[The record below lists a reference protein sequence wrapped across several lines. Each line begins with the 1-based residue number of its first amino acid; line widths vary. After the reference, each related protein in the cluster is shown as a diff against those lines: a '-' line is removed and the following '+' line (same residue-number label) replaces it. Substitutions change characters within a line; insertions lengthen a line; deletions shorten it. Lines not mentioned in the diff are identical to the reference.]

1 MATEEFMDR
10 SLQHAFDAEEVM
22 AYLDG
27 ELEPRRAA
35 ALAGHLEHCAECQ
48 GVAKELR
55 LVSGKMLNFQIEP
68 APASL
73 ADKVLAENA
82 TTSPEPRK
90 IVSPGSGVAAWWREL
105 TANPNVRALGA
116 VFATVVVIVGVVSA
130 QYWLRMRNSVA
141 HFAGP
146 VPSESALLA
155 ARGDAPT
162 SKSWLSDES
171 KSRVQSQMYIQQRE
185 QSALST
191 SLGLP
196 SESTPSPQPPEGGEL
211 AAPESVGPMVV
222 QTASLSIVA
231 KNYDEANAAVQ
242 KLVAARGG
250 YIEKL
255 DAKAQSGDS
264 RSLSVALRVPAKEL
278 EGLLADL
285 RKLGHVEEESKSNEE
300 VSAEY
305 VDLQARLKVAQAT
318 ERRLVELLGART
330 GRLED
335 VLDVERELARVR
347 AEVESMQG
355 QSALMLHRV
364 SYATVQVEL
373 SEEYHQKLQSQSS
386 MGTKLRNAL
395 LEGVQSLLDGIV
407 ALLIFVLNYG
417 LSILFWVAL
426 LVTPVWLIWRRM
438 RARRLAKS
446 GSSFQTT

>member
-1 MATEEFMDR
+1 MNR

-27 ELEPRRAA
+27 ELEPKRAA

-48 GVAKELR
+48 SLAKELR
-55 LVSGKMLNFQIEP
+55 LVSGRMLNFEIEP

-73 ADKVLAENA
+73 GTAVLIENA
-82 TTSPEPRK
+82 AHKPGMTK
-90 IVSPGSGVAAWWREL
+90 AAGSGWSGASRWREL
-105 TANPNVRALGA
+105 IATRKVWAFGAAFAMVLVVAGVASISELGRLRNPP
-116 VFATVVVIVGVVSA
+116 T
-130 QYWLRMRNSVA
+130 
-141 HFAGP
+141 
-146 VPSESALLA
+146 ELA
-155 ARGDAPT
+155 ATDSREPAPAST
-162 SKSWLSDES
+162 YKSWLSDES
-171 KSRVQSQMYIQQRE
+171 KSQRE
-185 QSALST
+185 EQSSLSMALALPAASP
-191 SLGLP
+191 P
-196 SESTPSPQPPEGGEL
+196 SESGQL

-242 KLVAARGG
+242 RLVTAHGG

-278 EGLLADL
+278 EGLLVDL

-395 LEGVQSLLDGIV
+395 LAGVQNLLDAIV

-417 LSILFWVAL
+417 LSILFWLAL
-426 LVTPVWLIWRRM
+426 FMTPVWLIWRRL
-438 RARRLAKS
+438 RARQLAKS

>member
-1 MATEEFMDR
+1 MATEEFMNR

-27 ELEPRRAA
+27 ELEPKRAA

-48 GVAKELR
+48 SLAKELR
-55 LVSGKMLNFQIEP
+55 LVSGRMLNFEIEP

-73 ADKVLAENA
+73 GTAVLIENA
-82 TTSPEPRK
+82 AHKPGMTK
-90 IVSPGSGVAAWWREL
+90 AAGSGWSGASRWREL
-105 TANPNVRALGA
+105 IATRKVWAFGAAFAMVLVVAGVASISELGRLRNPP
-116 VFATVVVIVGVVSA
+116 T
-130 QYWLRMRNSVA
+130 
-141 HFAGP
+141 
-146 VPSESALLA
+146 ELA
-155 ARGDAPT
+155 ATDSRERAAAST
-162 SKSWLSDES
+162 YKSWLSDES
-171 KSRVQSQMYIQQRE
+171 KSQRQE
-185 QSALST
+185 QSSLSMTLALPAASP
-191 SLGLP
+191 P
-196 SESTPSPQPPEGGEL
+196 SESGQL

-242 KLVAARGG
+242 RLVTAHGG

-278 EGLLADL
+278 EGLLVDL

-395 LEGVQSLLDGIV
+395 LAGVQNLLDAIV

-417 LSILFWVAL
+417 LSILFWLAL
-426 LVTPVWLIWRRM
+426 FMTPVWLIWRRL
-438 RARRLAKS
+438 RARQLAKS

>member
-1 MATEEFMDR
+1 MNR
-10 SLQHAFDAEEVM
+10 SLRHAFDAEAVM

-27 ELEPRRAA
+27 ELEPKRAA

-48 GVAKELR
+48 SLAKELR
-55 LVSGKMLNFQIEP
+55 LVSGRMLNFEIEP

-73 ADKVLAENA
+73 GTAVLIENA
-82 TTSPEPRK
+82 AHKSGMTK
-90 IVSPGSGVAAWWREL
+90 AAGSGWSGASRWREL
-105 TANPNVRALGA
+105 IATRKVWAFGAAFAMVLVVAGVASISELGRLRNPP
-116 VFATVVVIVGVVSA
+116 T
-130 QYWLRMRNSVA
+130 
-141 HFAGP
+141 
-146 VPSESALLA
+146 ELA
-155 ARGDAPT
+155 ATDSREPAPANT
-162 SKSWLSDES
+162 YKSWLSDES
-171 KSRVQSQMYIQQRE
+171 KSQRQE
-185 QSALST
+185 QSSLSMALALPAASP
-191 SLGLP
+191 P
-196 SESTPSPQPPEGGEL
+196 SESGQL
-211 AAPESVGPMVV
+211 AAPESVGPMIV

-242 KLVAARGG
+242 RLVTAHGG

-278 EGLLADL
+278 EGLLVDL

-395 LEGVQSLLDGIV
+395 LAGVQNLLDGFV

-417 LSILFWVAL
+417 LSILFWLAL
-426 LVTPVWLIWRRM
+426 FMTPVWLIWRRL
-438 RARRLAKS
+438 RARQLAKS

>member
-1 MATEEFMDR
+1 MDR
-10 SLQHAFDAEEVM
+10 SLQHSFDAEEVM

-27 ELEPRRAA
+27 ELEPQRAA

-48 GVAKELR
+48 GIAREVR
-55 LVSGKMLNFQIEP
+55 LVSGRMLNFQIEP

-73 ADKVLAENA
+73 AADVLAENA
-82 TTSPEPRK
+82 RATPEPKK
-90 IVSPGSGVAAWWREL
+90 IVNTGRGVAAWWRDMTARRNVWAMGAMFATIAVVVGIASISNL
-105 TANPNVRALGA
+105 HKSRIPANASAVPTAN
-116 VFATVVVIVGVVSA
+116 
-130 QYWLRMRNSVA
+130 
-141 HFAGP
+141 
-146 VPSESALLA
+146 ESALPA
-155 ARGDAPT
+155 AQGNSPVFRPWSSDS
-162 SKSWLSDES
+162 SKSQLQN
-171 KSRVQSQMYIQQRE
+171 RQAYIMQRA
-185 QSALST
+185 QSALSS
-191 SLGLP
+191 SLATDEPAPPP
-196 SESTPSPQPPEGGEL
+196 SSQSNGGEL

-242 KLVAARGG
+242 KLVAGRGG

-347 AEVESMQG
+347 SEVESMQG

-395 LEGVQSLLDGIV
+395 LAGVQNLLDGVV

-417 LSILFWVAL
+417 LSILFWLAL
-426 LVTPVWLIWRRM
+426 FITPIWLIWRRM
-438 RARRLAKS
+438 RARRAAKS
-446 GSSFQTT
+446 GSTFQTT

>member
-1 MATEEFMDR
+1 MDR
-10 SLQHAFDAEEVM
+10 SLQHAFEAEEVM

-27 ELEPRRAA
+27 ELEPQRAA

-48 GVAKELR
+48 SVAKELR
-55 LVSGKMLNFQIEP
+55 LVSGRMLSFEMEP

-73 ADKVLAENA
+73 AARVLAENA
-82 TTSPEPRK
+82 TATPEPRK
-90 IVSPGSGVAAWWREL
+90 IKGSGRGVAARWHEL
-105 TANPNVRALGA
+105 
-116 VFATVVVIVGVVSA
+116 
-130 QYWLRMRNSVA
+130 
-141 HFAGP
+141 FAGRKVWALAGGVAMVAVILALVSIP
-146 VPSESALLA
+146 ALHRSREAANLSKMPNEIEALTRGHEPASNRYGYVPSTQGE
-155 ARGDAPT
+155 D
-162 SKSWLSDES
+162 KSGI
-171 KSRVQSQMYIQQRE
+171 QMNAYIMQRA
-185 QSALST
+185 QSALSS
-191 SLGLP
+191 SLATDEP
-196 SESTPSPQPPEGGEL
+196 APPPPPPLGGEL

-242 KLVAARGG
+242 KLVAAHGG

-318 ERRLVELLGART
+318 ERRLIELLGART

-335 VLDVERELARVR
+335 VLHVERELARVR
-347 AEVESMQG
+347 SEVESMQG

-395 LEGVQSLLDGIV
+395 LEGVQNLLDGIV

-426 LVTPVWLIWRRM
+426 FVTPVWLIWRRL

>member
-1 MATEEFMDR
+1 MDR
-10 SLQHAFDAEEVM
+10 SLQHAFEAEEVM

-27 ELEPRRAA
+27 ELEPQRAA

-48 GVAKELR
+48 SVAKELR
-55 LVSGKMLNFQIEP
+55 MVSGRMLNFQIEP

-73 ADKVLAENA
+73 AAKVLAENA
-82 TTSPEPRK
+82 RVTPEPRK
-90 IVSPGSGVAAWWREL
+90 IVSTGRGVAAWWRDM
-105 TANPNVRALGA
+105 TARRSVWALGA
-116 VFATVVVIVGVVSA
+116 VFATIAVIVGIASISILQRSRIPANASVVVPYANEPAAPASEG
-130 QYWLRMRNSVA
+130 NSPI
-141 HFAGP
+141 FQ
-146 VPSESALLA
+146 S
-155 ARGDAPT
+155 R
-162 SKSWLSDES
+162 LSDN
-171 KSRVQSQMYIQQRE
+171 SRSQLQNRQAYIMQRA
-185 QSALST
+185 QSALSS
-191 SLGLP
+191 SLATNEP
-196 SESTPSPQPPEGGEL
+196 APPPAPPPNGGEL

-255 DAKAQSGDS
+255 DSKAQSGDS

-347 AEVESMQG
+347 SEVESMQG

-386 MGTKLRNAL
+386 MGAKLRNAL
-395 LEGVQSLLDGIV
+395 LEGVQNLLDGIV

-417 LSILFWVAL
+417 LSILFWLAL
-426 LVTPVWLIWRRM
+426 FITPAWLIWRRL
-438 RARRLAKS
+438 RARRLAKN

>member
-1 MATEEFMDR
+1 MATEEFMNR

-27 ELEPRRAA
+27 ELEPKRAA

-48 GVAKELR
+48 SLAKELR
-55 LVSGKMLNFQIEP
+55 LVSGRMLNFEIEP

-73 ADKVLAENA
+73 GTAVLIENA
-82 TTSPEPRK
+82 AHKPGMTK
-90 IVSPGSGVAAWWREL
+90 AAGSGWSGASRWREL
-105 TANPNVRALGA
+105 IATRKVWAFGAAFAMVLVVAGVASISELGR
-116 VFATVVVIVGVVSA
+116 
-130 QYWLRMRNSVA
+130 LRK
-141 HFAGP
+141 P
-146 VPSESALLA
+146 PTELA
-155 ARGDAPT
+155 ATDSREPAPAST
-162 SKSWLSDES
+162 YKSWLSDES
-171 KSRVQSQMYIQQRE
+171 KSQRQE
-185 QSALST
+185 QSSLSMTLALPAASP
-191 SLGLP
+191 P
-196 SESTPSPQPPEGGEL
+196 SESGQL

-242 KLVAARGG
+242 RLVTAHGG

-278 EGLLADL
+278 EGLLVDL

-395 LEGVQSLLDGIV
+395 LAGVQNLLDGIV

-417 LSILFWVAL
+417 LSILFWLAL
-426 LVTPVWLIWRRM
+426 FMTPVWLIWRRL
-438 RARRLAKS
+438 RARQLAKS

>member
-1 MATEEFMDR
+1 MATEEFMNR

-27 ELEPRRAA
+27 ELEPKRAA

-48 GVAKELR
+48 SLAKELR
-55 LVSGKMLNFQIEP
+55 LVSGRMLNFEIEPASASLGTAVLIENAAHKPGMTKAAGSGWSGASRWRELIATRKVWAFGAAFAMVLVVAGVASISELGRLRNPPTELAATDSREP
-68 APASL
+68 APAS
-73 ADKVLAENA
+73 
-82 TTSPEPRK
+82 T
-90 IVSPGSGVAAWWREL
+90 
-105 TANPNVRALGA
+105 
-116 VFATVVVIVGVVSA
+116 
-130 QYWLRMRNSVA
+130 Y
-141 HFAGP
+141 
-146 VPSESALLA
+146 
-155 ARGDAPT
+155 
-162 SKSWLSDES
+162 KSWLSDES
-171 KSRVQSQMYIQQRE
+171 KSQRQE
-185 QSALST
+185 QSSLSMTLALPAASP
-191 SLGLP
+191 P
-196 SESTPSPQPPEGGEL
+196 SESGQL

-231 KNYDEANAAVQ
+231 KNYDEANAAAQ
-242 KLVAARGG
+242 RLVTAHGG

-278 EGLLADL
+278 EGLLVDL

-347 AEVESMQG
+347 SEVESMQG

-395 LEGVQSLLDGIV
+395 LAGVQNLLDGIV

-417 LSILFWVAL
+417 LSILFWLAL
-426 LVTPVWLIWRRM
+426 FMTPVWLIWRRL
-438 RARRLAKS
+438 RARQLAKS

>member
-1 MATEEFMDR
+1 MVLVVAGIASISELRR
-10 SLQHAFDAEEVM
+10 SRTAANPTVVS
-22 AYLDG
+22 
-27 ELEPRRAA
+27 EPLTSAQPASPERAA
-35 ALAGHLEHCAECQ
+35 A
-48 GVAKELR
+48 
-55 LVSGKMLNFQIEP
+55 S
-68 APASL
+68 
-73 ADKVLAENA
+73 
-82 TTSPEPRK
+82 T
-90 IVSPGSGVAAWWREL
+90 
-105 TANPNVRALGA
+105 
-116 VFATVVVIVGVVSA
+116 
-130 QYWLRMRNSVA
+130 Y
-141 HFAGP
+141 
-146 VPSESALLA
+146 
-155 ARGDAPT
+155 
-162 SKSWLSDES
+162 KSWLSDES
-171 KSRVQSQMYIQQRE
+171 KSQRQE
-185 QSALST
+185 QSSLSMALALPAASP
-191 SLGLP
+191 P
-196 SESTPSPQPPEGGEL
+196 SESGQL

-242 KLVAARGG
+242 RLVTAHGG

-278 EGLLADL
+278 EGLLVDL

-395 LEGVQSLLDGIV
+395 LAGVQNLLDGIV

-417 LSILFWVAL
+417 LSILFWLAL
-426 LVTPVWLIWRRM
+426 FMTPVWLIWRRL
-438 RARRLAKS
+438 RARQLAKS

>member
-1 MATEEFMDR
+1 MATEEFMNR

-27 ELEPRRAA
+27 ELEPKRAA

-48 GVAKELR
+48 SLAKELR
-55 LVSGKMLNFQIEP
+55 LVSGRMLNFEIEP

-73 ADKVLAENA
+73 GTAVLIENA
-82 TTSPEPRK
+82 AHKPGMTK
-90 IVSPGSGVAAWWREL
+90 AAGSGWSGASRWREL
-105 TANPNVRALGA
+105 IATRKVWAFGAAFAMVLVVAGIASISELRRSRTAANP
-116 VFATVVVIVGVVSA
+116 TVVSEPLTSA
-130 QYWLRMRNSVA
+130 QPASPER
-141 HFAGP
+141 
-146 VPSESALLA
+146 A
-155 ARGDAPT
+155 AAST
-162 SKSWLSDES
+162 YKSWLSDES
-171 KSRVQSQMYIQQRE
+171 KSQRE
-185 QSALST
+185 EQSSLSMALALPAASP
-191 SLGLP
+191 P
-196 SESTPSPQPPEGGEL
+196 SESGQL

-242 KLVAARGG
+242 RLVTAHGG

-278 EGLLADL
+278 EGLLVDL

-395 LEGVQSLLDGIV
+395 LAGVQNLLDGIV

-417 LSILFWVAL
+417 LSILFWLAL
-426 LVTPVWLIWRRM
+426 FMTPVWLIWRRL
-438 RARRLAKS
+438 RARQLAKS

>member
-1 MATEEFMDR
+1 MATEEFMNR

-27 ELEPRRAA
+27 ELEPKRAA

-48 GVAKELR
+48 SLAKELR
-55 LVSGKMLNFQIEP
+55 LVSGRMLNFEIEPASASLGTAVLIENAAHKPGMTKAAGSGWSGASRWRELIATRKVWAFGAAFAMVLVVAGVASISELGRLRNPPTELAATDSREP
-68 APASL
+68 APAS
-73 ADKVLAENA
+73 
-82 TTSPEPRK
+82 T
-90 IVSPGSGVAAWWREL
+90 
-105 TANPNVRALGA
+105 
-116 VFATVVVIVGVVSA
+116 
-130 QYWLRMRNSVA
+130 Y
-141 HFAGP
+141 
-146 VPSESALLA
+146 
-155 ARGDAPT
+155 
-162 SKSWLSDES
+162 KSWLSDES
-171 KSRVQSQMYIQQRE
+171 KSQRQE
-185 QSALST
+185 QSSLSMTLALPAASP
-191 SLGLP
+191 P
-196 SESTPSPQPPEGGEL
+196 SESGQL

-242 KLVAARGG
+242 RLVTAHGG

-278 EGLLADL
+278 EGLLVDL

-395 LEGVQSLLDGIV
+395 LAGVQNLLDAIV

-417 LSILFWVAL
+417 LSILFWLAL
-426 LVTPVWLIWRRM
+426 FMTPVWLIWRRL
-438 RARRLAKS
+438 RARQLAKS

>member
-1 MATEEFMDR
+1 MTLA
-10 SLQHAFDAEEVM
+10 L
-22 AYLDG
+22 
-27 ELEPRRAA
+27 PAA
-35 ALAGHLEHCAECQ
+35 
-48 GVAKELR
+48 
-55 LVSGKMLNFQIEP
+55 
-68 APASL
+68 
-73 ADKVLAENA
+73 
-82 TTSPEPRK
+82 SP
-90 IVSPGSGVAAWWREL
+90 
-105 TANPNVRALGA
+105 
-116 VFATVVVIVGVVSA
+116 
-130 QYWLRMRNSVA
+130 
-141 HFAGP
+141 
-146 VPSESALLA
+146 PSES
-155 ARGDAPT
+155 G
-162 SKSWLSDES
+162 
-171 KSRVQSQMYIQQRE
+171 Q
-185 QSALST
+185 
-191 SLGLP
+191 
-196 SESTPSPQPPEGGEL
+196 L

-242 KLVAARGG
+242 RLVTAHGG

-278 EGLLADL
+278 EGLLVDL

-395 LEGVQSLLDGIV
+395 LEGVQNLLDGIV

-417 LSILFWVAL
+417 LSILFWLAL
-426 LVTPVWLIWRRM
+426 FITPVWLIWRRL
-438 RARRLAKS
+438 RARQLAKS

>member
-1 MATEEFMDR
+1 MATEEFMNR

-27 ELEPRRAA
+27 ELEPKRAA
-35 ALAGHLEHCAECQ
+35 ALAGHLEHCVECQ
-48 GVAKELR
+48 SLAKELR
-55 LVSGKMLNFQIEP
+55 LVSGRMLNFEIEP

-73 ADKVLAENA
+73 GTAVLIENA
-82 TTSPEPRK
+82 AHKPGMTK
-90 IVSPGSGVAAWWREL
+90 AAGSGWSGASRWREL
-105 TANPNVRALGA
+105 IATRKVWAFGAAFAMVLVVAGVASISELGRLRNPP
-116 VFATVVVIVGVVSA
+116 T
-130 QYWLRMRNSVA
+130 
-141 HFAGP
+141 
-146 VPSESALLA
+146 ELA
-155 ARGDAPT
+155 ATDSREPAPAST
-162 SKSWLSDES
+162 YKSWLSDES
-171 KSRVQSQMYIQQRE
+171 KSQRQE
-185 QSALST
+185 QSSLSMTLALPAASP
-191 SLGLP
+191 P
-196 SESTPSPQPPEGGEL
+196 SESGQL

-242 KLVAARGG
+242 RLVTAHGG

-278 EGLLADL
+278 EGLLVDL

-395 LEGVQSLLDGIV
+395 LAGVQNLLDGIV

-417 LSILFWVAL
+417 LSILFWLAL
-426 LVTPVWLIWRRM
+426 FMTPVWLIWRRL
-438 RARRLAKS
+438 RARQLAKS

>member
-1 MATEEFMDR
+1 MATEEFMNR
-10 SLQHAFDAEEVM
+10 SLRHAFDAEEVM

-27 ELEPRRAA
+27 ELEPKRAA

-48 GVAKELR
+48 SLAKELR
-55 LVSGKMLNFQIEP
+55 LVSGRMLNFEIEP

-73 ADKVLAENA
+73 GTAVLIENA
-82 TTSPEPRK
+82 AHKPGMTK
-90 IVSPGSGVAAWWREL
+90 AAGSGWSGASRWREL
-105 TANPNVRALGA
+105 IATRKVWAFGAAFAMVLVVAGVASISELGRLRNPP
-116 VFATVVVIVGVVSA
+116 T
-130 QYWLRMRNSVA
+130 
-141 HFAGP
+141 
-146 VPSESALLA
+146 ELA
-155 ARGDAPT
+155 ATDSREPAPAST
-162 SKSWLSDES
+162 YKSWLSDES
-171 KSRVQSQMYIQQRE
+171 KSQRQE
-185 QSALST
+185 QSSPSMALALPAASP
-191 SLGLP
+191 P
-196 SESTPSPQPPEGGEL
+196 SESGQL

-242 KLVAARGG
+242 RLVTAHGG

-278 EGLLADL
+278 EGLLVDL

-386 MGTKLRNAL
+386 MGSKLRNAL
-395 LEGVQSLLDGIV
+395 LAGVQNLLDAIV

-417 LSILFWVAL
+417 LSILFWLAL
-426 LVTPVWLIWRRM
+426 FMTPVWLIWRRL
-438 RARRLAKS
+438 RARQLAKS

>member
-1 MATEEFMDR
+1 
-10 SLQHAFDAEEVM
+10 
-22 AYLDG
+22 
-27 ELEPRRAA
+27 
-35 ALAGHLEHCAECQ
+35 
-48 GVAKELR
+48 
-55 LVSGKMLNFQIEP
+55 MLNFEIEPASASLGTAVLIENAAHKPGMTKAAGSGWSGASRWRELIATRKVWAFGAAFAMVLVVAGVASISELGRLRNPPTELAATDSREP
-68 APASL
+68 APAS
-73 ADKVLAENA
+73 
-82 TTSPEPRK
+82 T
-90 IVSPGSGVAAWWREL
+90 
-105 TANPNVRALGA
+105 
-116 VFATVVVIVGVVSA
+116 
-130 QYWLRMRNSVA
+130 Y
-141 HFAGP
+141 
-146 VPSESALLA
+146 
-155 ARGDAPT
+155 
-162 SKSWLSDES
+162 KSWLSDES
-171 KSRVQSQMYIQQRE
+171 KSQRQE
-185 QSALST
+185 QSSLSMTLALPAASP
-191 SLGLP
+191 P
-196 SESTPSPQPPEGGEL
+196 SESGQL

-242 KLVAARGG
+242 RLVTAHGG

-278 EGLLADL
+278 EGLLVDL

-395 LEGVQSLLDGIV
+395 LAGVQNLLDGIV

-417 LSILFWVAL
+417 LSILFWLAL
-426 LVTPVWLIWRRM
+426 FMTPVWLIWRRL
-438 RARRLAKS
+438 RARQLAKS

>member
-1 MATEEFMDR
+1 MATEEFMNR

-27 ELEPRRAA
+27 ELEPKRAA

-48 GVAKELR
+48 SLAKELR
-55 LVSGKMLNFQIEP
+55 LVSGRMLNFEIEP

-73 ADKVLAENA
+73 GTAVLIENA
-82 TTSPEPRK
+82 AHNPGMTK
-90 IVSPGSGVAAWWREL
+90 AAGSGWSGASRWREL
-105 TANPNVRALGA
+105 IATRKVWAFGAAFAMVLVVAGVASISELGRLRNPP
-116 VFATVVVIVGVVSA
+116 T
-130 QYWLRMRNSVA
+130 
-141 HFAGP
+141 
-146 VPSESALLA
+146 ELA
-155 ARGDAPT
+155 ATDSREPAPAST
-162 SKSWLSDES
+162 YKSWLSDES
-171 KSRVQSQMYIQQRE
+171 KSQRE
-185 QSALST
+185 EQSSLSMALALPAASP
-191 SLGLP
+191 P
-196 SESTPSPQPPEGGEL
+196 SESGQL

-242 KLVAARGG
+242 RLVTAHGG

-278 EGLLADL
+278 EGLLVDL

-395 LEGVQSLLDGIV
+395 LAGVQNLLDGIV

-417 LSILFWVAL
+417 LSILFWLAL
-426 LVTPVWLIWRRM
+426 FITPVWLIWRRL
-438 RARRLAKS
+438 RARQLAKS
-446 GSSFQTT
+446 RSSFQTT

>member
-1 MATEEFMDR
+1 MATEEFMNR

-27 ELEPRRAA
+27 ELEPKRAA

-48 GVAKELR
+48 SLAKELR
-55 LVSGKMLNFQIEP
+55 LVSGRMLNFEIEPASASLGTAVLIENAAHKPGMTKAAGSGWSGASRWRELIATRKVWAFGAAFAMVLVVAGVASISELGRLRNPPTELAATDSREP
-68 APASL
+68 APAS
-73 ADKVLAENA
+73 
-82 TTSPEPRK
+82 T
-90 IVSPGSGVAAWWREL
+90 
-105 TANPNVRALGA
+105 
-116 VFATVVVIVGVVSA
+116 
-130 QYWLRMRNSVA
+130 Y
-141 HFAGP
+141 
-146 VPSESALLA
+146 
-155 ARGDAPT
+155 
-162 SKSWLSDES
+162 KSWLSDES
-171 KSRVQSQMYIQQRE
+171 KSQRE
-185 QSALST
+185 EQSSLSMALALPAASP
-191 SLGLP
+191 P
-196 SESTPSPQPPEGGEL
+196 SESGQL

-242 KLVAARGG
+242 RLVTAHGG

-278 EGLLADL
+278 EGLLVDL

-395 LEGVQSLLDGIV
+395 LAGVQNLLDAIV

-417 LSILFWVAL
+417 LSILFWLAL
-426 LVTPVWLIWRRM
+426 FMTPVWLIWRRL
-438 RARRLAKS
+438 RARQLAKS

>member
-1 MATEEFMDR
+1 MNR

-27 ELEPRRAA
+27 ELEPKRAA

-48 GVAKELR
+48 SLAKELR
-55 LVSGKMLNFQIEP
+55 LVSGRMLNFEIEP

-73 ADKVLAENA
+73 GTAVLIENA
-82 TTSPEPRK
+82 AHKPGMTK
-90 IVSPGSGVAAWWREL
+90 AAGSGWSGASRWREL
-105 TANPNVRALGA
+105 IATRKVWAFGAAFAMVLVVAGVASISELGRLRNPP
-116 VFATVVVIVGVVSA
+116 T
-130 QYWLRMRNSVA
+130 
-141 HFAGP
+141 
-146 VPSESALLA
+146 ELA
-155 ARGDAPT
+155 ATDSREPAPAST
-162 SKSWLSDES
+162 YKSWLSDES
-171 KSRVQSQMYIQQRE
+171 KSQRE
-185 QSALST
+185 EQSSLSMALALPAASP
-191 SLGLP
+191 P
-196 SESTPSPQPPEGGEL
+196 SESGQL

-242 KLVAARGG
+242 RLVTAHGG

-278 EGLLADL
+278 EGLLVDL

-395 LEGVQSLLDGIV
+395 LAGVQNLLDGIV

-417 LSILFWVAL
+417 LSILFWLAL
-426 LVTPVWLIWRRM
+426 FMTPVWLIWRRL
-438 RARRLAKS
+438 RARQLAKS

>member
-1 MATEEFMDR
+1 MNR
-10 SLQHAFDAEEVM
+10 SVQHAFYAEEVM

-27 ELEPRRAA
+27 ELEPKRAA
-35 ALAGHLEHCAECQ
+35 ALAGHLEHCVECQ
-48 GVAKELR
+48 SVAKEIR
-55 LVSGKMLNFQIEP
+55 QVSGRMMSFEIEP

-73 ADKVLAENA
+73 GPAVLAENA
-82 TTSPEPRK
+82 ATQPVKAKTGDYRWKAASGWRGLFASRK
-90 IVSPGSGVAAWWREL
+90 VW
-105 TANPNVRALGA
+105 ALGA
-116 VFATVVVIVGVVSA
+116 VCAMVVAAAGIASVSEWRRSRIVADGSGAVVTNALEATNSPEPAPSGPYKAWLNHNKRALEARQAYVQRQEQDQLSSSLEVS
-130 QYWLRMRNSVA
+130 R
-141 HFAGP
+141 P
-146 VPSESALLA
+146 A
-155 ARGDAPT
+155 A
-162 SKSWLSDES
+162 
-171 KSRVQSQMYIQQRE
+171 
-185 QSALST
+185 
-191 SLGLP
+191 
-196 SESTPSPQPPEGGEL
+196 PPEAGGEL
-211 AAPESVGPMVV
+211 TAPEPSGPMVV

-278 EGLLADL
+278 DGLLADL
-285 RKLGHVEEESKSNEE
+285 RRLGHVEEESKSNEE

-318 ERRLVELLGART
+318 ERRLVELLGTRA

-347 AEVESMQG
+347 SEVESMQG

-373 SEEYHQKLQSQSS
+373 SEEYHQKLQSQS
-386 MGTKLRNAL
+386 MGAKLRNAL
-395 LEGVQSLLDGIV
+395 LAGVQNLLDGIV
-407 ALLIFVLNYG
+407 ALLIFLLNYG
-417 LSILFWVAL
+417 LSILFWLAL
-426 LVTPVWLIWRRM
+426 ILVPAWLILRRM
-438 RARRLAKS
+438 RARRIAKS